1 MMPTLNDGTDAVLVA
16 FARAVRAAGVAVTTD
31 RTTTFLRAAAL
42 TGVADR
48 SGLYWAGA
56 SALCSSQD
64 DVERYRQVFA
74 SWFDAVPPGVRQH
87 RDAVTATSAPVVTS
101 HGDDARAAEQ
111 DLVRLA
117 ASRAEVL
124 RTRDLADLSAAER
137 AEVWRL
143 IGALRLRSP
152 TRRSS
157 RRGPSRTG
165 ELDARRILRDAM
177 RRGGESAG
185 PKYRAR
191 VTRPRR
197 VVVLIDVS
205 GSMGPYADSLLRWA
219 HAVVAANPGRA
230 EVFTMGTRLT
240 RVTAAMRTR
249 DGEASV
255 QAAGRTVPD
264 WSGGTRLGDGL
275 KSFQDRWGQRGA
287 ARGAVVIVMSDGWE
301 RGDCGLLAEQM
312 ARLHRLAHRVIW
324 VNPHRG
330 KPGYV
335 PVQAGMAAA
344 LPHIDDFVAG
354 HSIETFQAALDVV
367 ARA

>member
-1 MMPTLNDGTDAVLVA
+1 VA
-16 FARAVRAAGVAVTTD
+16 FASAVRAAGVAVTTD

-42 TGVADR
+42 AGVADR
-48 SGLYWAGA
+48 SGFYWAGA
-56 SALCSSQD
+56 SALCSSPD
-64 DVERYRQVFA
+64 DVQRYRQVFA
-74 SWFDAVPPGVRQH
+74 RWFDDARPGFQH
-87 RDAVTATSAPVVTS
+87 RTAVTVTVTKAPVVTS
-101 HGDDARAAEQ
+101 HTDDARAAAE
-111 DLVRLA
+111 DLLRAA

-124 RTRDLADLSAAER
+124 RSRDLAELSNAER
-137 AEVWRL
+137 AEAWRL
-143 IGALRLRSP
+143 FGALRTHSP

-185 PKYRAR
+185 PTYRSR

-197 VVVLIDVS
+197 IVILIDVS
-205 GSMGPYADSLLRWA
+205 GSMGPYADSLLRLA
-219 HAVVAANPGRA
+219 HVVATANPGRT

-240 RVTAAMRTR
+240 RVTGAMRTR
-249 DGEASV
+249 DGEAAV

-275 KSFQDRWGQRGA
+275 KSFEDRWGQRGA
-287 ARGAVVIVMSDGWE
+287 ARGAVVVVMSDGWE
-301 RGDCGLLAEQM
+301 RGDCGLLSEQM

-330 KPGYV
+330 KAGYL

-344 LPHIDDFVAG
+344 LPYVDDFVAG

-367 ARA
+367 GRA